1 MGRERLL
8 VCLLVGAVMTT
19 GVAQAAPSGPFPSAL
34 VDRDGRGSKAAP
46 TRTRRARVAV
56 KYLVS
61 QQKRNGSLPAFSPVG
76 STADAVVSMVAARRG
91 ARSIDKAI
99 GWLRKKVRNDKVDT
113 MGLKAKVALAVATAG
128 RNPRSFAGAD
138 LIGEIQDSELPN
150 GRFGETAS
158 VFDQALAL
166 LALQGA
172 GESFT
177 TKSVEWLVD
186 AQCADGGWQFDE
198 PATEADDEH
207 CDDGS
212 GEDFFLSDTNTTSL
226 VVQVL
231 GYIEESP
238 PAPAA
243 DPFGFFDS
251 IRDDLKK
258 GWGYSWG
265 FETTDANSTALVLQ
279 AYAAQGAAPPAG
291 ARKALAELQYGFCSK
306 NKGAFAFTWTDEDGD
321 GKYKRSGPD
330 VGATVGAIMGLTE
343 TPFWFGGN
351 KVAKSLPKLKCR

>member
-1 MGRERLL
+1 VGSRRLL
-8 VCLLVGAVMTT
+8 VCLLVGAVITS
-19 GVAQAAPSGPFPSAL
+19 GVAQ
-34 VDRDGRGSKAAP
+34 AAP

-61 QQKRNGSLPAFSPVG
+61 QQKANGSIPAFSAVG

-91 ARSIDKAI
+91 AKAIDKAI
-99 GWLRKKVRNDKVDT
+99 GWLRKKVRNGKVDSL
-113 MGLKAKVALAVATAG
+113 GPKAKVVLAVAAAG
-128 RNPRSFAGAD
+128 KNPRSFGGAD
-138 LIGEIQDSELPN
+138 LIGEIQESELEN
-150 GRFGETAS
+150 GRFGEITP

-172 GESFT
+172 GASFT

-186 AQCADGGWQFDE
+186 AQCGDGGWQFDE

-207 CDDGS
+207 CFSGDDT
-212 GEDFFLSDTNTTSL
+212 DFFLSDTNTTSL

-238 PAPAA
+238 PQPAT
-243 DPFGFFDS
+243 DPFQFFNS

-279 AYAAQGAAPPAG
+279 AYAAQGTAPPAG

-306 NKGAFAFTWTDEDGD
+306 NRGAFAFTWTDEDGD

-330 VGATVGAIMGLTE
+330 LGATVGAIMGLTE

-351 KVAKSLPKLKCR
+351 KVSKSLPKLKCR

>member
-1 MGRERLL
+1 MPAGEGVQVVFRRLV
-8 VCLLVGAVMTT
+8 VCLVAGAVVAT
-19 GVAQAAPSGPFPSAL
+19 GVAHAG
-34 VDRDGRGSKAAP
+34 P

-61 QQKRNGSLPAFSPVG
+61 QQKPNGSLPAFSAIG

-91 ARSIDKAI
+91 AKAI
-99 GWLRKKVRNDKVDT
+99 DNAMGWLRKKVRNDKVESL
-113 MGLKAKVALAVATAG
+113 GLRAKVALAAATAG
-128 RNPRSFAGAD
+128 RNPRSFGGTD
-138 LIGEIQDSELPN
+138 LIAEIQDAELES
-150 GRFGETAS
+150 GRFGEDTP

-172 GESFT
+172 GASFT
-177 TKSVEWLVD
+177 TKSVQWLVD
-186 AQCADGGWQFDE
+186 AQCGDGGWQFDE
-198 PATEADDEH
+198 PPTASDDEH

-212 GEDFFLSDTNTTSL
+212 GSDFFLSDTNTTSL

-238 PAPAA
+238 PPPAT
-243 DPFGFFDS
+243 DPFEFFES
-251 IRDDLKK
+251 IRDDDVKR

-279 AYAAQGAAPPAG
+279 AYAAQGLTPPQG
-291 ARKALAELQYGFCSK
+291 ARKAMTELQYGFCSK

-321 GKYKRSGPD
+321 GKYTRSGPD

-343 TPFWFGGN
+343 TPYWFGGR
-351 KVAKSLPKLKCR
+351 KASKSLPKPKCS